1 MSESDETTAQNAED
15 KEKESAA
22 ADIDQSVAM
31 PSEDGFPGDDV
42 APAEPDPDM
51 DVNDPFGVGGS
62 EDESSKD
69 ESSEDGSSKDG
80 PEAEPQTGAGSSTGA
95 VDPPD

>member
-1 MSESDETTAQNAED
+1 MSESDETTARDTEN

-22 ADIDQSVAM
+22 ADIDQSVAR
-31 PSEDGFPGDDV
+31 PSNDGFAGDDV
-42 APAEPDPDM
+42 APEEPDPDL

-62 EDESSKD
+62 EDEP
-69 ESSEDGSSKDG
+69 SEDGSSKDG

>member
-1 MSESDETTAQNAED
+1 
-15 KEKESAA
+15 
-22 ADIDQSVAM
+22 
-31 PSEDGFPGDDV
+31 
-42 APAEPDPDM
+42 M

-62 EDESSKD
+62 EDE
-69 ESSEDGSSKDG
+69 SSKDG

>member
-1 MSESDETTAQNAED
+1 MSESDETAVQKAEN

-31 PSEDGFPGDDV
+31 PSNDGFPGDDV
-42 APAEPDPDM
+42 APSEPDPDM

-69 ESSEDGSSKDG
+69 GPEADG

>member
-1 MSESDETTAQNAED
+1 MSESDETTKAD
-15 KEKESAA
+15 AA

-31 PSEDGFPGDDV
+31 PSNDGFPGDDV
-42 APAEPDPDM
+42 APSEPDPDM

-62 EDESSKD
+62 EDESAKEGPSN
-69 ESSEDGSSKDG
+69 DG

>member
-1 MSESDETTAQNAED
+1 MSQSDETTGQDAASQ
-15 KEKESAA
+15 EKESAA

-31 PSEDGFPGDDV
+31 PSDDGFPGDDV

-62 EDESSKD
+62 KD
-69 ESSEDGSSKDG
+69 ESSQDGPSEDG